1 MITAGIDLGWKHT
14 RLVIMEDGSKILS
27 RSYIPTSFKLEQD
40 AEKLYNDTLN
50 SIGLKSSDVEYVV
63 ATGAGRYRLKF
74 RNANVTEL
82 TASALGAKFLF
93 PNTRTVIDI
102 GTTQTRV
109 MKIDEKGKIIKFMT
123 NDRCAAGAGAFLER
137 VALYTQVNLPDLGKI
152 ALNSQHPVTISTICS
167 VLAETEIINLVTMQ
181 TPLEDILMG
190 AVNSI
195 VGRVMPLIKVVG
207 IQPEVT
213 LVGGTIFNPALVKSL
228 STSLKMQVNAN
239 EDTFYAG
246 AIGAA
251 WLGYKRLLKIKGE
264 KR

>member
-14 RLVIMEDGSKILS
+14 RVVLLEDGNKILIKK
-27 RSYIPTSFKLEQD
+27 YIPTTFKLEED
-40 AEKLYNDTLN
+40 AERLYNDALN
-50 SIGLKSSDVEYVV
+50 DVGIKATDVNYIV

-82 TASALGAKFLF
+82 TAGALGAKFLF

-109 MKIDEKGKIIKFMT
+109 MKIDDKGKVIKFMT

-137 VALYTQVNLPDLGKI
+137 VALYTQVNLPDLGNI
-152 ALNSQHPVTISTICS
+152 ALQSKSPVTISTVCS
-167 VLAETEIINLVTMQ
+167 VLAETEIINLLTLN

-195 VGRVMPLIKVVG
+195 VGRVMPLIRVVG
-207 IQPEVT
+207 IQPEIT
-213 LVGGTIFNPALVKSL
+213 LIGGTVLNPALIKSL
-228 STSLKMQVNAN
+228 SNNLKASINATM
-239 EDTFYAG
+239 DTFYAG

-251 WLGYKRLLKIKGE
+251 LLGYKRLMKMKCG
-264 KR
+264 